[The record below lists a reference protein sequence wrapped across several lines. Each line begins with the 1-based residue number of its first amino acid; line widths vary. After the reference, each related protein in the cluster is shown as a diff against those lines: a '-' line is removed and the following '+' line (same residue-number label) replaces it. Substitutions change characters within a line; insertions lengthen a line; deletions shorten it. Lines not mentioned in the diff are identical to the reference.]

1 MKKQLF
7 IFSILF
13 FLAFSGKAQNTIA
26 KMVYEEAEE
35 AFDKENYALAL
46 EKIEETEKILKN
58 GNPKTLYLK
67 IMAKYHLLKDD
78 YAIIKS
84 LKADCKY
91 YINKYESN
99 DGVQDKYREVYK
111 ISKELTAIGDSDEAI
126 QKNNEKVKAEK
137 IRKEKIKKLIFY
149 ASELCKKFQFKPG
162 LDRNAFIQQNEFL
175 RKVYLTR
182 YYDDGKFFGFPTVSY
197 TPEHSSLAWKY
208 LYETEC
214 PSIITNADDEV
225 INYGINYVYGKNKS
239 DAHTREYYDIIKSL
253 YDQFDEKYI
262 KMGSNNLSIS
272 IKVPRSEEDETIL
285 LYISFAYVKF
295 DKKYS
300 KICINFSTNDKIGN
314 YGF

>member
-46 EKIEETEKILKN
+46 EKIEETEKLLKN

-91 YINKYESN
+91 YLNKYESN

-162 LDRNAFIQQNEFL
+162 LDRSSFIQQNEFL
-175 RKVYLTR
+175 RKVYLKYSG
-182 YYDDGKFFGFPTVSY
+182 YYEGVASYSPKISFLGWEKDMCDTEYPVISTNSDDVVISY
-197 TPEHSSLAWKY
+197 Y
-208 LYETEC
+208 
-214 PSIITNADDEV
+214 
-225 INYGINYVYGKNKS
+225 INYAGGKNKS
-239 DAHTREYYDIIKSL
+239 DSHWDEFNNIKKSL
-253 YDQFDEKYI
+253 YDQFDKKYI
-262 KMGSNNLSIS
+262 YEKDAQSITIS
-272 IKVPRSEEDETIL
+272 IPKSTEDDTTV
-285 LYISFAYVKF
+285 LYISFHYQYLS
-295 DKKYS
+295 KKYS
-300 KICINFSTNDKIGN
+300 RIYLIFQ
-314 YGF
+314 